1 MTEKEARLIASKT
14 WPDITLQQECSED
27 DVKFIFFEQTKSV
40 TKPKAS
46 ERSNG
51 VIRLCYLVFKA
62 DGSAKRG
69 TPLTGLGEK
78 I

>member
-1 MTEKEARLIASKT
+1 MTEKEARSIASKT

-27 DVKFIFFEQTKSV
+27 DVKFIFFERTKDVS
-40 TKPKAS
+40 KPKAN

-51 VIRLCYLVFKA
+51 VMRLCYLVFKA
-62 DGSAKRG
+62 DRSAKRG

>member
-14 WPDITLQQECSED
+14 WPDIALQQEYSED
-27 DVKFIFFEQTKSV
+27 DVKFIFFDQVKGVS
-40 TKPKAS
+40 KPKAS

-51 VIRLCYLVFKA
+51 IMHLCYLVFKA

-69 TPLTGLGEK
+69 TPLTGLGEE